1 MESTVTLIDLAGT
14 VALLLWGV
22 HMVQSGILRA
32 LGPDLRRFL
41 SKALYNRVAA
51 FGAGLVATAVL
62 QSSTAAGLIVA
73 SFCASGMLDL
83 VPALAV
89 MLGANVGTTLIVQ
102 VLSFDV
108 ARFAPLLVLIGVV
121 VFRSGR
127 AARARD
133 LARVGIG
140 LGLMLLAL
148 ARLLEITTP
157 HEDIPSLRLLM
168 GALATDPVTGVI
180 AATAFTWAT
189 HSSVAVVLLVMSLT
203 AKGAIP
209 LSAALAL
216 VIGANIGSA
225 VNPALE
231 GARGR
236 DAAARRLAIGN
247 LLIRLT
253 GAALTL
259 PLLGRIGPFLAAH
272 EPNLSRGVAD
282 FHTALNLLLAI
293 GFLPLLA
300 PFARFL
306 SWLFPQRIEPGDL
319 SKPLHL
325 DASAVS
331 NPPLALGSAAREVLR
346 MADVLDAMLRA
357 AIDAIDAGDR
367 TRISETKQLDDSLDA
382 LNRAVRL
389 YLSEIDIEAMDE
401 VDESR
406 LAAIL
411 TFATNLEH
419 AGDILDRNVMSI
431 ASRRLKRGLAF
442 SEEGQGEIR
451 EALARLEA
459 NLRTATSIFL
469 SGDLRAARTLAQ
481 EKAGFRRLEHDAMRA
496 HFKRLREKNV
506 ASTET
511 STLHLDLLRDLKR
524 VNAHLIAGAAYPILQ
539 DRGEL
544 RSTRLK
550 KETGGR

>member
-1 MESTVTLIDLAGT
+1 
-14 VALLLWGV
+14 
-22 HMVQSGILRA
+22 
-32 LGPDLRRFL
+32 
-41 SKALYNRVAA
+41 
-51 FGAGLVATAVL
+51 
-62 QSSTAAGLIVA
+62 
-73 SFCASGMLDL
+73 
-83 VPALAV
+83 
-89 MLGANVGTTLIVQ
+89 
-102 VLSFDV
+102 
-108 ARFAPLLVLIGVV
+108 
-121 VFRSGR
+121 
-127 AARARD
+127 
-133 LARVGIG
+133 
-140 LGLMLLAL
+140 
-148 ARLLEITTP
+148 
-157 HEDIPSLRLLM
+157 
-168 GALATDPVTGVI
+168 
-180 AATAFTWAT
+180 
-189 HSSVAVVLLVMSLT
+189 
-203 AKGAIP
+203 
-209 LSAALAL
+209 
-216 VIGANIGSA
+216 
-225 VNPALE
+225 
-231 GARGR
+231 
-236 DAAARRLAIGN
+236 
-247 LLIRLT
+247 
-253 GAALTL
+253 LTL

-293 GFLPLLA
+293 GFLPLLG

-511 STLHLDLLRDLKR
+511 STLH
-524 VNAHLIAGAAYPILQ
+524 PILQ